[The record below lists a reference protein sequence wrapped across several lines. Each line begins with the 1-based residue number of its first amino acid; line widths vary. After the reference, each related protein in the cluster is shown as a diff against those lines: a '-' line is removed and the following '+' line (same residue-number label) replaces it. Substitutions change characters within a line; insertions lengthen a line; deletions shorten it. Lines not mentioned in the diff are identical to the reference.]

1 MGRYAE
7 GTTVSVNNS
16 RAELTSIMMKH
27 GVLKFGWM
35 WDNSTG
41 TDQLLFEIAG
51 GQYRIDITK
60 PTVDEIYQR
69 FPNHRDTDSKIE
81 QEHKRR
87 WRAAVLLLKA
97 KLEFV
102 DSGDTTLERE
112 FLAYRLLPNG
122 KTLEQVVIEQGLPQ
136 LVAGK

>member
-7 GTTVSVNNS
+7 GTTVSINNS
-16 RAELTSIMMKH
+16 RAELTGLMIKH
-27 GVLKFGWM
+27 DVLKFGWM
-35 WDNSTG
+35 WDSQTG
-41 TDQLLFEIAG
+41 TDQLMFEMAG
-51 GQYRIDITK
+51 GQYRIDIVK
-60 PTVDEIYQR
+60 PTVSEIYER
-69 FPNHRDTDSKIE
+69 FPNHRDTDAKVDA
-81 QEHKRR
+81 EHRRR

-97 KLEFV
+97 KMEFV
-102 DSGDTTLERE
+102 DSGDTTMERE

>member
-1 MGRYAE
+1 MAYAE
-7 GTTVSVNNS
+7 GTTVPINAS
-16 RAELTSIMMKH
+16 RAELTGLMIKH
-27 GVLKFGWM
+27 DVLEFGWM
-35 WDNSTG
+35 WDKATQ
-41 TDQLLFEIAG
+41 TDRLLFTMGA

-60 PTVDEIYQR
+60 PTVEEIYAK
-69 FPNHRDTDSKIE
+69 FPNHRDTDAKIDA
-81 QEHKRR
+81 EHRRR

-102 DSGDTTLERE
+102 DSGDTTMERE

>member
-1 MGRYAE
+1 MGYAE
-7 GTTVSVNNS
+7 GTTVPINTS
-16 RAELTSIMMKH
+16 RAELTSIMIKH

-35 WDNSTG
+35 WDSQTG
-41 TDQLLFEIAG
+41 TDQLMFEIGG

-60 PTVDEIYQR
+60 PTADDIYR
-69 FPNHRDTDSKIE
+69 KFPNHRDTEAKVDS
-81 QEHKRR
+81 EHRRR

-97 KLEFV
+97 KMEFV

-112 FLAYRLLPNG
+112 FLAYRLLPSG
-122 KTLEQVVIEQGLPQ
+122 QTLEQVIIEQGLPQ